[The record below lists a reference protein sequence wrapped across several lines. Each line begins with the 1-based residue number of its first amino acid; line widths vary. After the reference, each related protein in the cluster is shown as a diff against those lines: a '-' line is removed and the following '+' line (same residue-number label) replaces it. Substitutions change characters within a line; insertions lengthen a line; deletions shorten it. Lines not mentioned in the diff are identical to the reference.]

1 MTKDTAISNFDI
13 MINTIIK
20 GGKQDHPYIAF
31 LRDGINVIQ
40 NLNTIITEQEVN
52 VSQCF
57 KTSLHFKAQ
66 SNKKDRDLIAANKI
80 ILSLEEKV
88 KELEAVNERLK
99 GEL

>member
-1 MTKDTAISNFDI
+1 MNKETTISNFEI

-20 GGKQDHPYIAF
+20 GGKADHPYITF
-31 LRDGINVIQ
+31 LRDGINVIERQ
-40 NLNTIITEQEVN
+40 SEILTEQEVN

-66 SNKKDRDLIAANKI
+66 SNKKERDLIAANKI
-80 ILSLEEKV
+80 ILSLEQKV

-99 GEL
+99 GGI

>member
-1 MTKDTAISNFDI
+1 MKDTAISNFEI

-20 GGKQDHPYIAF
+20 GGKADHPYITF
-31 LRDGINVIQ
+31 LRDGVNVIEKQ
-40 NLNTIITEQEVN
+40 SEILTEQEIN

-66 SNKKDRDLIAANKI
+66 ANKKDRDLIAANKI